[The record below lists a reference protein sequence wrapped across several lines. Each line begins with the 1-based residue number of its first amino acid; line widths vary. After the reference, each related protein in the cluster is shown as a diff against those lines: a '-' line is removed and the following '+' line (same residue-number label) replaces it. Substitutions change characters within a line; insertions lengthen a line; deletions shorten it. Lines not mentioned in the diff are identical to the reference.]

1 MKLGASFTRCL
12 FGLLISGGVATPLF
26 ADDVVEEVQLDM
38 REPSER
44 IISRGEQSA
53 VLVWNPELKNW
64 IELFVGASPITIGSP
79 KTGGFAD
86 LRSGQF
92 IWVWEGGRYVP
103 RLPANPPLDYS
114 DLDAETLEAVRAF
127 AGAAVPP
134 STGAV
139 AYDDK
144 DGSNVQFVVLDQN
157 GETCMMDGLVCR
169 GVVVRDGEIAGEVAA
184 TVGYGFRISEVTNQR
199 GHRLIEQGSEAAI
212 RFIDPDTGELVHSLE
227 AAEVK
232 ISPFQPDPPQ

>member
-1 MKLGASFTRCL
+1 MKLGASFTRCFL
-12 FGLLISGGVATPLF
+12 AILISGAASAPIF
-26 ADDVVEEVQLDM
+26 AAETVEQVQLDM

-44 IISRGEQSA
+44 IVSRGEQSA

-64 IELFVGASPITIGSP
+64 IELFSGASPITVSPPKAGS
-79 KTGGFAD
+79 FAD

-92 IWVWEGGRYVP
+92 VWVWEAGRYVP
-103 RLPANPPLDYS
+103 RLPANPPVEYS
-114 DLDAETLEAVRAF
+114 DVDQATLEAVREFVDAT
-127 AGAAVPP
+127 VPP

-139 AYDDK
+139 VYDDK
-144 DGSNVQFVVLDQN
+144 DGSKVQFVVLDQN

-169 GVVVRDGEIAGEVAA
+169 GVLVRDGKLAGEVAA
-184 TVGYGFRISEVTNQR
+184 TVGYGFRISDVTNQQ
-199 GHRLIEQGSEAAI
+199 GHRLIEQGGESAV
-212 RFIDPDTGELVHSLE
+212 RFIDPDTGELVYSLE